1 MLTELLDRDPRTRIF
16 GELGDLFDD
25 VPRHHRL
32 RDPDEVRR
40 RLARSGAVL
49 NVVKPLVESHR
60 CNDLFDLSDD
70 ARAVWM
76 FRHYRDVA
84 SSNLRRFG
92 MSNGIENLRPIV
104 EDRDDWRRSGLSDG
118 TRAVVTRLFDSEMAP
133 HDAAALFWWCRN
145 TLFFDQ
151 RLDVDQRVRTCRYE
165 QLVADPDAMTNCLY
179 AWIGIE
185 IPDVAL
191 TDRVHDR
198 SVGKGDVDIG
208 AEIDELCDAMWL
220 RLTDVDATRSLL
232 ASS

>member
-1 MLTELLDRDPRTRIF
+1 MLTELLDRDPQTRIF

-25 VPRHHRL
+25 VPRHHRM
-32 RDPDEVRR
+32 RDPAEVRR
-40 RLARSGAVL
+40 RLERSGAAL

-60 CNDLFDLSDD
+60 CTDLFDLSDD

-76 FRHYRDVA
+76 FRHHRDVA

-92 MSNGIENLRPIV
+92 MGNGIENLRPIV
-104 EDRDDWRRSGLSDG
+104 EGGDDWRSAGLSDE
-118 TRAVVTRLFDSEMAP
+118 TRAVVERLFDSEMPP

-151 RLDVDQRVRTCRYE
+151 RLDVDERVRTCRYE
-165 QLVADPDAMTNCLY
+165 QLVADPDAMMSHLY

-185 IPDVAL
+185 MPAVAL
-191 TDRVHDR
+191 TDQVHGR
-198 SVGKGDVDIG
+198 SVGKGDIDIG
-208 AEIDELCDAMWL
+208 AEIDALCDAMWQ
-220 RLTDVDATRSLL
+220 RLIDVDATRSLL